1 MKMRHTKPRPSAR
14 SISVVVEP
22 SDQQRLQSFF
32 RQELR
37 FYNTVIG
44 IFESRVRAFPQ
55 TILNITPSQAALFG
69 DLAKHNLNIRQ
80 LIKAPNAWPE
90 ELKHHFSTVFDR
102 LTLKPIL
109 SEATLMMFEAV
120 GRERW
125 VVIPETKRQ
134 LALSA
139 LDFFKEQA
147 DILGNPQQSD
157 LIEVSYRAA
166 PSSLSQLEIANKR
179 HTQIPREA
187 IRYKYNNTDDLT
199 EILTPYTAKPIIIPS
214 FNLNEFKHW
223 STMIIKQES
232 GRWID
237 HNTPWV
243 IDLKNTNNRY
253 LLKYLDSNARTVG
266 KYRISSYS

>member
-1 MKMRHTKPRPSAR
+1 MRHTKPRPSGR
-14 SISVVVEP
+14 SISIVVTP

-32 RQELR
+32 KQELG
-37 FYNTVIG
+37 FYNSVIG
-44 IFESRVRAFPQ
+44 VFETRVRAFPQ
-55 TILNITPSQAALFG
+55 TILNITPAQAALFG

-80 LIKAPNAWPE
+80 LIKQPAAWPE
-90 ELKHHFSTVFDR
+90 VLQHHFNTVFDR
-102 LTLKPIL
+102 LTQKPIL
-109 SEATLMMFEAV
+109 SEATLMMFEAA
-120 GRERW
+120 GRDRW

-147 DILGNPQQSD
+147 NILGNPQQSD
-157 LIEVSYRAA
+157 LVEISYQAA
-166 PSSLSQLEIANKR
+166 PSSLCQLEIANKR
-179 HTQIPREA
+179 HVQIPRNE
-187 IRYKYNNTDDLT
+187 IKYKYNNTEDQT
-199 EILTPYTAKPIIIPS
+199 EILTPYTAKPILIPS
-214 FNLNEFKHW
+214 FNLNEFTHW

-253 LLKYLDSNARTVG
+253 LLKYLDSSARTAG
-266 KYRISSYS
+266 NYRISSYS